1 MAATFSGFSRAICVT
16 LFSDRSSPRQTE
28 EIDLVETVDDNRLM
42 TAVRNGD
49 LDGIGVLFEKYHAPL
64 VGFFRK
70 MSGNAELSEDLA
82 QETFWR
88 ILRYR
93 KSYDARRL
101 FRAWMYQIARN
112 LMYDH
117 AKKQKSTSRVFDDRV
132 ELDSERFAQP
142 DCDVGREVERSESKE
157 LLRQA
162 LDRMPLEKRE
172 LIVMC
177 RFEELPYAE
186 IAPMFNCS
194 VGALKVRLFRA
205 LQELKVIFE
214 ELGGKKI
221 A

>member
-1 MAATFSGFSRAICVT
+1 M
-16 LFSDRSSPRQTE
+16 
-28 EIDLVETVDDNRLM
+28 M
-42 TAVRNGD
+42 AVRNGE
-49 LDGIGVLFEKYHAPL
+49 LDGIGTLFKTYHAPL
-64 VGFFRK
+64 VGYFRK
-70 MSGNAELSEDLA
+70 MCGNAELSEDLA

-93 KSYDARRL
+93 KSYDSRRP

-112 LMYDH
+112 LMYDQ
-117 AKKQKSTSRVFDDRV
+117 AKKQKSTKRVFDDRV
-132 ELDSERFAQP
+132 EFDAERFAQP
-142 DCDVGREVERSESKE
+142 DCDIGREVERSESKE

-186 IAPMFNCS
+186 IAPMFDCS

-214 ELGGKKI
+214 ELGGKQI